1 MNTSVFGSNPPGDDA
16 IRQPLGRSDGRYRFF
31 KVRRY
36 GKLHFE
42 KRPAEAYAGD
52 LKTVEA
58 LRKEFE
64 LGYGLDHPGIVR
76 YLAMEDD
83 AIFEEFIEGKTLREM
98 LLEADRRLTDEA
110 FLRSFCRQLLEALD
124 YMHQKGILHL
134 DIKPENVMVSSIGNQ
149 VKIIDLGSA
158 RSSIH
163 DRTEGFT
170 PAYSAPE
177 QSAGAATDVS
187 TDVFLVG
194 RLMAELTRRPEW
206 RPFIAKATAQNPA
219 ERFRSCRDAV
229 AAIPAERRSYLGRFL
244 VALVV
249 LIALIIGVLILL
261 SSNSD
266 PVSDP
271 VSESR
276 TEAGADEFQQAAALL
291 KGRGGIDDQGEGMRL
306 MMIAAEKGNPD
317 AQCYI
322 GLAYRD
328 GSNSLPVDPAESL
341 RWIRSGAEGGN
352 VIAIEEMGYKY
363 YEGFGVKQDYAESI
377 RWLSKAAEMGSSTAL
392 PSLGIMYRDG
402 LGTDPDLRRA
412 EDCFLRGA
420 EAGNSY
426 SAYLLARLYTF
437 ERPDQALEWYV
448 KASDMGS
455 HRATEILR
463 DAYRDGAPEIG
474 VTPDPHLETKYAVR
488 LESFDGN

>member
-1 MNTSVFGSNPPGDDA
+1 MNSSVFGANPVSDDA
-16 IRQPLGRSDGRYRFF
+16 MRQPVGRTDGRYLFF

-42 KRPAEAYAGD
+42 KRPADAYLQD

-76 YLAMEDD
+76 YLAFEDN
-83 AIFEEFIEGKTLREM
+83 AIFEEYIEGQTLREM
-98 LLEADRRLTDEA
+98 ILSADCRLNDEA
-110 FLRSFCRQLLEALD
+110 FLRSLAGQLLSALD
-124 YMHQKGILHL
+124 YIHRQGILHL
-134 DIKPENVMVSSIGNQ
+134 DIKPENVMVSAIGNR

-170 PAYSAPE
+170 PAFSAPE
-177 QSAGAATDVS
+177 QSAGDATDVT

-194 RLMAELTRRPEW
+194 RLMAELTQSPKW
-206 RPFIAKATAQNPA
+206 RPFIAKATASNPA
-219 ERFRSCRDAV
+219 ERFQNCREALAV
-229 AAIPAERRSYLGRFL
+229 IPSAGGRAWTRLLGF
-244 VALVV
+244 VAV
-249 LIALIIGVLILL
+249 IALI
-261 SSNSD
+261 
-266 PVSDP
+266 
-271 VSESR
+271 
-276 TEAGADEFQQAAALL
+276 AGAFAWFSRGADDAPKAPVEESTSEFQQAAMLL
-291 KGRGGIDDQGEGMRL
+291 QGRGGVDDQAEGMRL
-306 MMIAAEKGNPD
+306 MMIAAEKGDPE
-317 AQCYI
+317 AQCFL

-328 GSNSLPVDPAESL
+328 GTYSLPVNPAESL
-341 RWIRSGAEGGN
+341 RWIQLAANSGN
-352 VIAIEEMGYKY
+352 LIAIEEMGYKY
-363 YEGFGVKQDYAESI
+363 YEGFGVKQDFSESL
-377 RWLSKAAEMGSSTAL
+377 RWLSRAAEAGKATAF

-402 LGTDPDLRRA
+402 LGTAPDLRRA
-412 EDCFLRGA
+412 EDYFLRGA

-474 VTPDPHLETKYAVR
+474 VIPDPHLETKYAVR

>member
-1 MNTSVFGSNPPGDDA
+1 MNESVFGSNPQGEDA
-16 IRQPLGRSDGRYRFF
+16 IRQPLGRSDGRYLFF

-36 GKLHFE
+36 GKMHFE
-42 KRPAEAYAGD
+42 KRPAEAYAAD

-64 LGYGLDHPGIVR
+64 QGYGLDHPGIVR

-98 LLEADRRLTDEA
+98 LRGADRRLTDEA
-110 FLRSFCRQLLEALD
+110 FLRSLCRQLLEALD
-124 YMHQKGILHL
+124 YMHRKGILHL
-134 DIKPENVMVSSIGNQ
+134 DIKPENVMVSTIGDR

-177 QSAGAATDVS
+177 QSVGAS
-187 TDVFLVG
+187 TDVTTDIFLVG
-194 RLMAELTRRPEW
+194 RLMAELTRSPEW
-206 RPFIAKATAQNPA
+206 RPFIVKATASNPA
-219 ERFRSCRDAV
+219 ERFRSCSEAE

-249 LIALIIGVLILL
+249 LIALIIGALFLI
-261 SSNSD
+261 SRG
-266 PVSDP
+266 
-271 VSESR
+271 SEDAPAAAEENAPIS
-276 TEAGADEFQQAAALL
+276 EFQQAAALL
-291 KGRGGIDDQGEGMRL
+291 QGRGGVSDQAEGMRL
-306 MMIAAEKGNPD
+306 MMIAAEKGDPD

-328 GSNSLPVDPAESL
+328 GNNSLPVDPAESL
-341 RWIRSGAEGGN
+341 RWISLAAEGGN

-377 RWLSKAAEMGSSTAL
+377 RWLSKAAEKGSSTAL

-402 LGTDPDLRRA
+402 LGTDPDLRKA
-412 EDCFLRGA
+412 EDYFLRGA

-437 ERPDQALEWYV
+437 ERPDKALEWYV

-474 VTPDPHLETKYAVR
+474 VARDPHLETKYAVR